1 VTNNILRFWKNI
13 GSDDPLEPLFSAAPI
28 IMHSID
34 ENGVLLKVSRFWA
47 HKLGYHADEMVG
59 RKSVEFL
66 TEESREYARD
76 VVLPEFFRNGSIYN
90 IPYDF
95 VRKDGKVLP
104 VLMSAIAQYD
114 VRETYVRSLAIMFD
128 NTEAKRVAAELE
140 QKQRLDAI
148 GGLVGGVA
156 HDFNNLLAV
165 VQGNLEFLE
174 RDPDDADRTEFIE
187 SALDATKRGA
197 ALTQQLLT
205 YGRKARLEPV
215 LIDLNDAVTRADRLV
230 RRLFPPNIKLETVAG
245 GGLWKANID
254 LALLETAL
262 LNILN
267 NARDAMPDGGRVTM
281 ETRNVRIDADY
292 IQERNEEIAPGRYVM
307 LAVSDTG
314 QGMAKEELV
323 KVFEPF
329 FSTKP
334 VGKGT
339 GLGLS
344 MVFGFMR
351 QSHGTIRAYSE
362 PGVGSTFKLY
372 FPAAESEREE
382 ESVNNLVPR
391 VGIAG
396 KTVLLVED
404 DQSVRSVLLRQLQ
417 SEDLNVI
424 EASSGDIAYQELLT
438 GLNPDLLLTDIVMPG
453 SLQGPELA
461 ERARKLMP
469 GLRVLFISGY
479 PTEAAIHGNGVKPH
493 DRHLIKPV
501 SEKELVRNVLE
512 LLRDRPPGD
521 EL

>member
-1 VTNNILRFWKNI
+1 MTNNILRFWQNI
-13 GSDDPLEPLFSAAPI
+13 GSDDPLEPLFTAAPI
-28 IMHSID
+28 LMHSID
-34 ENGVLLKVSRFWA
+34 AKGVLIKVSRFWA
-47 HKLGYHADEMVG
+47 QKLGYSSEELVG

-66 TEESREYARD
+66 TEESRKYATD
-76 VVLPEFFRNGSIYN
+76 IVLPEFFRTGSIYN
-90 IPYDF
+90 IAYDF

-114 VRETYVRSLAIMFD
+114 EADGYVRSLAIMFD
-128 NTEAKRVAAELE
+128 NSEAKRVAAELE
-140 QKQRLDAI
+140 QKQRMDAI

-187 SALDATKRGA
+187 SALEAAKRGG

-205 YGRKARLEPV
+205 YGRKARLSPV
-215 LIDLNDAVTRADRLV
+215 VIDLNDTVTRADRLV
-230 RRLFPPNIKLETVAG
+230 RRLFPANVRMETVTG

-254 LALLETAL
+254 PALLETAL

-267 NARDAMPDGGRVTM
+267 NARDAMPDGGRLTM

-292 IQERNEEIAPGRYVM
+292 VETRDEEISPGRYVM

-314 QGMAKEELV
+314 EGMDNDKL
-323 KVFEPF
+323 KRVFEPF
-329 FSTKP
+329 YSTKP

-351 QSHGTIRAYSE
+351 QSKGTIRAYSE

-372 FPAAESEREE
+372 FPVAETDAEDDTSDQIM
-382 ESVNNLVPR
+382 SR
-391 VGIAG
+391 VGVSG

-404 DQSVRSVLLRQLQ
+404 EEKVRRVLARQLQ
-417 SEDLNVI
+417 TENLKVI
-424 EASSGDIAYQELLT
+424 EASSGDAAYQELVT
-438 GLNPDLLLTDIVMPG
+438 GLNPDLLITDIVMPG

-461 ERARKLMP
+461 EKARKLMP
-469 GLRVLFISGY
+469 DLCVLFISGY
-479 PTEAAIHGNGVKPH
+479 PTEAAIHGNGIKPR
-493 DRHLIKPV
+493 DRHLIKPT
-501 SEKELVRNVLE
+501 SEKQLIRNVLE
-512 LLRDRPPGD
+512 LLCDQDSPG
-521 EL
+521 